1 MVKRLSVL
9 ALVLGLA
16 MVAMTGC
23 IWPRYGVIMA
33 PIMTTKSPVPMFV
46 NNDAADMKMGE
57 ATAEGIILISQGD
70 ASIEAA
76 MKAGGIKKVNHIDTE
91 EMYVLGIYAKET
103 IRVYG
108 E

>member
-9 ALVLGLA
+9 ALLLG
-16 MVAMTGC
+16 VVVMTGC

-33 PIMTTKSPVPMFV
+33 PIMTTKSPVPIFV
-46 NNDAADMKMGE
+46 NNDAGTSKVGE

-70 ASIEAA
+70 ASIAAA
-76 MKAGGIKKVNHIDTE
+76 MKQGGITKVNHIDTE
-91 EMYVLGIYAKET
+91 EMYVLGVYAKET

>member
-1 MVKRLSVL
+1 MVKRLCVL
-9 ALVLGLA
+9 ALVLGV
-16 MVAMTGC
+16 VATTGC

-46 NNDAADMKMGE
+46 NNDAADMKVGE
-57 ATAEGIILISQGD
+57 SMAEGIILISQGD

-91 EMYVLGIYAKET
+91 EMYVLGVYAKE
-103 IRVYG
+103 IVRVYG